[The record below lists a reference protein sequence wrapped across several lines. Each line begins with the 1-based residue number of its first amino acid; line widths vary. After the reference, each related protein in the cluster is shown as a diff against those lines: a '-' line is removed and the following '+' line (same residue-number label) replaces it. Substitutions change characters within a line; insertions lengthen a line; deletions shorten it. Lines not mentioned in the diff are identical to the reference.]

1 MESKKFFL
9 IYISPNS
16 IGCDSSLSGR
26 SPSKMTKPVN
36 SERSEVCFRREN
48 DFLKFPFG
56 TLTCI
61 SIETSIVLI
70 YIDTQIFESVS
81 LPYFMGILLPQILFY
96 KKGFER
102 NKNRGLRGYKKG
114 FERNKKGFERVDK
127 FINRLLS
134 AVNLQ
139 S

>member
-1 MESKKFFL
+1 MHKSFL
-9 IYISPNS
+9 ISISPNN

-26 SPSKMTKPVN
+26 SPSEMAKPVN
-36 SERSEVCFRREN
+36 SERSEACFRCEN

-61 SIETSIVLI
+61 LLKLLLYS

-81 LPYFMGILLPQILFY
+81 LPYFMGSLHPQILFY

>member
-1 MESKKFFL
+1 MAASAASQGEAYRRL
-9 IYISPNS
+9 A
-16 IGCDSSLSGR
+16 
-26 SPSKMTKPVN
+26 KPLFP
-36 SERSEVCFRREN
+36 ERSEACFRCEN

-61 SIETSIVLI
+61 LLKLLLYS

-81 LPYFMGILLPQILFY
+81 LPYFMGSLHPQILFY

>member
-1 MESKKFFL
+1 MAASAASQGEAYRRL
-9 IYISPNS
+9 A
-16 IGCDSSLSGR
+16 
-26 SPSKMTKPVN
+26 KPLFP
-36 SERSEVCFRREN
+36 EQSEVCFRCEN
-48 DFLKFPFG
+48 DFLKSPFG

-61 SIETSIVLI
+61 LLKLLLYS

-81 LPYFMGILLPQILFY
+81 LPYFMGSLHPQILFY
-96 KKGFER
+96 KRWFER
-102 NKNRGLRGYKKG
+102 SIKGGLRGYKRW
-114 FERNKKGFERVDK
+114 FERNKRWFERVDK

>member
-1 MESKKFFL
+1 MA
-9 IYISPNS
+9 
-16 IGCDSSLSGR
+16 
-26 SPSKMTKPVN
+26 KPVN
-36 SERSEVCFRREN
+36 SERSEVCLRREN

-61 SIETSIVLI
+61 LLKLLLYS
-70 YIDTQIFESVS
+70 YIDTQIFASVN
-81 LPYFMGILLPQILFY
+81 LPYFMGNLYPQILFY
-96 KKGFER
+96 KKVFKR
-102 NKNRGLRGYKKG
+102 NQNRGLRGYKKG
-114 FERNKKGFERVDK
+114 FKRNKKGFKRVDK

>member
-1 MESKKFFL
+1 MA
-9 IYISPNS
+9 
-16 IGCDSSLSGR
+16 
-26 SPSKMTKPVN
+26 KPVN

-61 SIETSIVLI
+61 LLKLLLYS

-81 LPYFMGILLPQILFY
+81 LPYFMGSLHPQILFY

-102 NKNRGLRGYKKG
+102 NKKGSKGVIKRGLSAIKRG
-114 FERNKKGFERVDK
+114 
-127 FINRLLS
+127 LS
-134 AVNLQ
+134 ASTNL
-139 S
+139 

>member
-1 MESKKFFL
+1 MHKSFL
-9 IYISPNS
+9 ISISPNN

-26 SPSKMTKPVN
+26 SPSEMAKPVN

-61 SIETSIVLI
+61 LLKLLLYS
-70 YIDTQIFESVS
+70 YIDTQIFDSVS
-81 LPYFMGILLPQILFY
+81 RPYFMGSLHPQILFY
-96 KKGFER
+96 KRWFER
-102 NKNRGLRGYKKG
+102 SIKGGLRGYKRW
-114 FERNKKGFERVDK
+114 FERNKRWFERVDK